1 MSRLL
6 ASLDAPPSG
15 RACPVWFDAAAYGRA
30 KLLGGGDVPWDS
42 PAELSS
48 FFAKIGGMFGSD
60 AILVDVGDMFA
71 QRAAADQRLRAAMA

>member
-15 RACPVWFDAAAYGRA
+15 RACASWFDAAAYGQA

-42 PAELSS
+42 PAS
-48 FFAKIGGMFGSD
+48 
-60 AILVDVGDMFA
+60 
-71 QRAAADQRLRAAMA
+71 